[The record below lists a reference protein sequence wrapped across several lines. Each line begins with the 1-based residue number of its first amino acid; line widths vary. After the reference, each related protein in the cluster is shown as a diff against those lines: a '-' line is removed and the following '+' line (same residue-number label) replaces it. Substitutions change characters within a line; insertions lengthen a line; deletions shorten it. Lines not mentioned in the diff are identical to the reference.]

1 MQQTCVCSLDW
12 DDPLEKGMATHSSIL
27 AWRIPWTEEPG
38 RIHSRGSQR
47 VEHSCGTNTHTHTHT
62 HTVCKD
68 WTVFPLYQP
77 YTPRALLHLL
87 SSPVGC
93 FNEASLA
100 FALCIFSLSQV
111 TQAVTEHLDEVVL
124 GTVKKRQKLYKG
136 TVLSLPKLNFT
147 ISREKKKLFT
157 WLLSRNCYMSCSFIP
172 MWMIN

>member
-1 MQQTCVCSLDW
+1 M
-12 DDPLEKGMATHSSIL
+12 
-27 AWRIPWTEEPG
+27 IPWRREWLPTPVFLPG
-38 RIHSRGSQR
+38 EFHEQR
-47 VEHSCGTNTHTHTHT
+47 SLAGYIPGGLKELNTAVALTHTHTHT
-62 HTVCKD
+62 HTHRVCRD

-87 SSPVGC
+87 SSPVGY

-111 TQAVTEHLDEVVL
+111 TQAVTEHLDELVL